1 MKDNRLKGIIALAVV
16 TVISFG
22 AVYGSK
28 ALTKDKGTSGEETNP
43 AAEEPVEGSI
53 DVSGQEGIDAAR
65 ELTDA
70 SGAVT
75 GYAVTAGAKGF
86 AGKVTLEVTFG
97 TDAQTINGVKVVSH
111 HETEGF
117 GANMENEDYLAQ
129 FNGIS
134 APVYLP
140 GNAPAAAKKDE
151 TAKEPAAETAK
162 EPASTELKDGVYMV
176 KADAADQG
184 YLSTLTLKVEN
195 GAVTSVVWD
204 AANELGEYKSYLSTV
219 GEYKMTD
226 NGPTW
231 KEQADALAAYVIEN
245 QSTEGIAVDENGKT
259 DTVAGVSISVEGFI
273 DLAEK
278 ALKLAASGEGAEA
291 AEETAGTSSA
301 GTEIDAVSGA
311 TFTSNAIVETIN
323 KAYEFI
329 HAYAAK

>member
-16 TVISFG
+16 TVLSFG

-28 ALTKDKGTSGEETNP
+28 ALTKDKGASNEKTNTTPEES
-43 AAEEPVEGSI
+43 VEGSI

-70 SGAVT
+70 SGTVT
-75 GYAVTAGAKGF
+75 GYAVTSGAKGF

-97 TDAQTINGVKVVSH
+97 TDAQTIEGVKVVSH
-111 HETEGF
+111 TETPGY
-117 GANMENEDYLAQ
+117 GANLENEDYLAQ
-129 FNGIS
+129 FNGIP

-140 GNAPAAAKKDE
+140 GNAPVAAEQKEA
-151 TAKEPAAETAK
+151 AKEPAEETAK
-162 EPASTELKDGVYMV
+162 EPASTELKDGVYSV
-176 KADAADQG
+176 KADTAEQG
-184 YLSTLTLKVEN
+184 YLSTLTLKVED

-204 AANELGEYKSYLSTV
+204 ASNELGEYKSYLSTV

-226 NGPTW
+226 DGPTW
-231 KEQADALAAYVIEN
+231 KEQADALAAYVVEK
-245 QSTEGIAVDENGKT
+245 QSAEGFAVDENGKT
-259 DTVAGVSISVEGFI
+259 DTVAGVSISVDGFI
-273 DLAEK
+273 DLTEK

-291 AEETAGTSSA
+291 AEEPAETASA

-311 TFTSNAIVETIN
+311 TFTSNAIVESIN